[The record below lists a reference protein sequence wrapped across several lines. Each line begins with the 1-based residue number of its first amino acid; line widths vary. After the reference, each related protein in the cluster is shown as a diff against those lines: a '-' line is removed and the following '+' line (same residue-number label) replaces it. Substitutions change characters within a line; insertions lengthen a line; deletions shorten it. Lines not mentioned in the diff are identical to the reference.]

1 MATRFITLSNWLNMR
16 LYSISR
22 DRGIP
27 ANSLIQI
34 ALDRF
39 FVDLDANPGILYT
52 AKDKQEGK

>member
-1 MATRFITLSNWLNMR
+1 MR